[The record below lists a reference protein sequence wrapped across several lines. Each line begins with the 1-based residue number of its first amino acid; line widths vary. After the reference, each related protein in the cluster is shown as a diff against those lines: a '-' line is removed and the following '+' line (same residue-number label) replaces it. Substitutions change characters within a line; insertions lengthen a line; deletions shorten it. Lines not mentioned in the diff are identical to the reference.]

1 MESSSQQDDDEN
13 NNDVTMTSP
22 PDEDHE
28 SKLSPISEPVDG
40 EGEEAD
46 PPKDPRLS
54 SHQEETSSSSR
65 GPAEGQQPT
74 SQSSNDSSGN

>member
-22 PDEDHE
+22 PDEEHE

-40 EGEEAD
+40 EEEAD

-54 SHQEETSSSSR
+54 SHQGETSSSR